1 MDKLYPIEAE
11 RVVLGTLLLTEG
23 ADLNFIETALVSED
37 FSSPNHGNLY
47 DWIKLANAKGD
58 PVSVHVLVEKEGT
71 SRTDEKYGSLQYL
84 ESLGD
89 KAVLS
94 ERLPGYVKVISDMA
108 KLRRLLGSVES
119 IKSKILTGDD
129 SVEQVKAYA
138 ETQILDTRSDI
149 SVGSVESAEVVAAS
163 ASESFDLMVS
173 GEGYGEFIPTG
184 LPAFDKHFMGWP
196 RGLPTYIGGRSKMG
210 KTAFML
216 ASVAKAAI
224 AGIPQGIVSIEM
236 GKKQLAYRL
245 ASYFSGVSLREAL
258 DTSTGNTAYQDLFRW
273 GLSEVSRLPIHI
285 DDTSRNVDIVAS
297 TVRQM
302 KRVHGCETVW
312 IDYAQLVTGHGR
324 ASDERSRLDA
334 IADSIRQVAKEE
346 RIAVV
351 ALAQFNR
358 QLDTRITDGR
368 KGLPITSDFRGS
380 DKFLHDAG
388 LAFGIYRPF
397 YYDPPEKSRSEKY
410 TDDDLSQMFQ
420 PLELVCLAA
429 REASRKTVEL
439 VYQAAWGRIYDTAEP
454 TPEWWNGTWPPRWS

>member
-1 MDKLYPIEAE
+1 MDKLYPVEAE
-11 RVVLGTLLLTEG
+11 RVVLGSLLLSEG
-23 ADLNFIETALVSED
+23 SDLQFIETALSTDD
-37 FSSPNHGNLY
+37 FSSPNHSNLY
-47 DWIKLANAKGD
+47 DWIKLSYAKGE
-58 PVSVHVLVEKEGT
+58 PVSIHVLVEKEGT
-71 SRTDEKYGSLQYL
+71 TRCSERYGTLEYL

-94 ERLPGYVKVISDMA
+94 ERLPRYAKVVSDMS
-108 KLRRLLGSVES
+108 KLRSLLTSVES
-119 IKSKILTGDD
+119 IKSKILTDDD
-129 SVEQVKAYA
+129 SVERIKAYA
-138 ETQILDTRSDI
+138 EASILDSGNGI
-149 SVGSVESAEVVAAS
+149 SVGDVESAAEVVDS
-163 ASESFDLMVS
+163 AKESFDRMVN
-173 GEGYGEFIPTG
+173 GDGVGEFIPTG
-184 LPAFDKHFMGWP
+184 MPAFDAHFMGWP

-216 ASVAKAAI
+216 ASVAKAAQE
-224 AGIPQGIVSIEM
+224 GIPQGIVSIEM
-236 GKKQLAYRL
+236 GKRQLAYRL

-258 DTSTGNTAYQDLFRW
+258 MNSEHQRLFKW
-273 GLSEVSRLPIHI
+273 GLDEVSRLPIQI
-285 DDTSRNVDIVAS
+285 DDSSRNVDIVSS
-297 TVRQM
+297 TIRQM

-358 QLDTRITDGR
+358 QLDTRITDGK

-397 YYDPPEKSRSEKY
+397 YYDPPDRGKGEKY
-410 TDDDLSQMFQ
+410 TDDDLSQLFQ

-439 VYQAAWGRIYDTAEP
+439 VYQAAWGRIYDSSEAQ
-454 TPEWWNGTWPPRWS
+454 PEWWQGIWPPKWT